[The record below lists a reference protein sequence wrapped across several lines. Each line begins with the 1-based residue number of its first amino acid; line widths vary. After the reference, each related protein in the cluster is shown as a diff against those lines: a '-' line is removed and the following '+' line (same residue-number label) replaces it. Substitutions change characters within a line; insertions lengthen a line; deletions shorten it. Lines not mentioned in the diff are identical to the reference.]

1 MTHVTA
7 AEIFDGAVEIA
18 GAEKSAIDEAE
29 AERDV
34 RSPPPSTRN
43 KDTLEIVR
51 SRIGPVASEFSIWAD
66 GQRKMS
72 SVAFL
77 RDMERSSLASSFTTK
92 SGMSL
97 AALDSSLLRT
107 LMTLLMRKRTRP
119 EWTLMDTRYELTT
132 RSPRELT
139 VRLLAATWD
148 RNMADVMAAAV
159 EVAIEVVAAEV
170 ALDAVEVDLAPAN
183 DTVAVHHPRTDGDL
197 HLLTRHDDHD
207 LDKRPLYKPCKESLS
222 TNCNLR
228 HFSK

>member
-1 MTHVTA
+1 MTHVTVE
-7 AEIFDGAVEIA
+7 EIFDGAVEIA
-18 GAEKSAIDEAE
+18 GAEKIAIEEAE

-34 RSPPPSTRN
+34 LSHPPSTRN
-43 KDTLEIVR
+43 KDTLEIAR

-66 GQRKMS
+66 GQRKTS
-72 SVAFL
+72 SAAFL
-77 RDMERSSLASSFTTK
+77 RDMERSSLASWFTTK

-97 AALDSSLLRT
+97 AALDSSPLRAS
-107 LMTLLMRKRTRP
+107 MTLFMRKRTLP
-119 EWTLMDTRYELTT
+119 EWTLMDMRYELTT

-159 EVAIEVVAAEV
+159 GVAIEVVAAEV
-170 ALDAVEVDLAPAN
+170 ALAAAEVDLAPAK
-183 DTVAVHHPRTDGDL
+183 DTVAALHPRTDDDL

-222 TNCNLR
+222 TNCNFR